1 MDVDKDGIVTVID
14 LVLLFCLWFG
24 ACLLLILCYFVIDV
38 CDRKDRKADEKH
50 RSEKT
55 RLVESPDHYVKLE
68 EDSDNDSYNEMEGVV
83 IESSNRVHY
92 NANTPIVNQL
102 V

>member
-24 ACLLLILCYFVIDV
+24 ACLLLILCYFVIDL
-38 CDRKDRKADEKH
+38 CDRKERKDDEKH

-55 RLVESPDHYVKLE
+55 MLVEPTDNYVELE
-68 EDSDNDSYNEMEGVV
+68 EDSDSDVEGVV
-83 IESSNRVHY
+83 IESGNCVHY
-92 NANTPIVNQL
+92 NANIPIVREL

>member
-24 ACLLLILCYFVIDV
+24 ACLLLILCYFVIDL
-38 CDRKDRKADEKH
+38 CDRKERKDDEKH

-55 RLVESPDHYVKLE
+55 MLVESSDNYVELE
-68 EDSDNDSYNEMEGVV
+68 EDSDNDMEGVV
-83 IESSNRVHY
+83 IESSNCVHY

-102 V
+102 A